1 MIRTVSS
8 LCLVIL
14 MMASS
19 YIVGFSQPLSSDRIT
34 HQITRIFPPISLAP
48 AQAKDINTLM
58 DISPYYKPSWVKEY
72 KAVKVTGIVDNK
84 IITRTGHSHNLTKE
98 QRQLINTSDE
108 ATEIQVSVEYIPDN
122 SLSHNDSQV
131 HDFVF
136 SIDPHSSAYYIAGE
150 DQLAA
155 QLQTKVIDHLDPTFF
170 QGYALAAITFT
181 VDQDGHV
188 MDARIAASTDDMDT
202 DKTLLDAI
210 CHMTGWAPA
219 QFASGLKTEQKF
231 VWLVGNEESCK
242 MNFFN
247 TRRKLPEPGE

>member
-108 ATEIQVSVEYIPDN
+108 ATEIQVSVEYIPCLLYTSPSPRD
-122 SLSHNDSQV
+122 LSTSRM
-131 HDFVF
+131 
-136 SIDPHSSAYYIAGE
+136 PSSA
-150 DQLAA
+150 
-155 QLQTKVIDHLDPTFF
+155 
-170 QGYALAAITFT
+170 
-181 VDQDGHV
+181 
-188 MDARIAASTDDMDT
+188 
-202 DKTLLDAI
+202 
-210 CHMTGWAPA
+210 
-219 QFASGLKTEQKF
+219 
-231 VWLVGNEESCK
+231 
-242 MNFFN
+242 
-247 TRRKLPEPGE
+247 